1 MNKIWISIGVF
12 CCIVLAL
19 CFAYPY
25 LFSLY
30 IDYYCAKQLPKYDPA
45 TNGTFGDMFG
55 GLNTVFSGLA
65 FVGLIATIAVQIN
78 IHKREIERE
87 NLKREEEA
95 REAKVKHDKFINDKL
110 KYLLSLF
117 KKVVESNKIFINDVT
132 RWIDN
137 NSEDKVELTMFTSSP
152 TDNVLKLVSQKINQ
166 EEFYHS
172 YREKNQND
180 EVLDTF
186 EKIESTLILRNQIE
200 NWRDTLIKDINT
212 KSEEIWEKHFSI
224 HKMVQ
229 SIKINEVELL
239 YNKYIIKNSNEFNI
253 DTMGESYIG
262 FLDKILL
269 LKITTENND
278 LYSKIEDLT
287 TTYQALVAQTNDV
300 KNLIANSK
308 EGVLNEN
315 NKILF
320 FLNAFEDSL

>member
-117 KKVVESNKIFINDVT
+117 KRVVESNKIFINDVT
-132 RWIDN
+132 RE
-137 NSEDKVELTMFTSSP
+137 SVHRT
-152 TDNVLKLVSQKINQ
+152 VS
-166 EEFYHS
+166 
-172 YREKNQND
+172 
-180 EVLDTF
+180 V
-186 EKIESTLILRNQIE
+186 
-200 NWRDTLIKDINT
+200 
-212 KSEEIWEKHFSI
+212 
-224 HKMVQ
+224 
-229 SIKINEVELL
+229 
-239 YNKYIIKNSNEFNI
+239 
-253 DTMGESYIG
+253 
-262 FLDKILL
+262 
-269 LKITTENND
+269 
-278 LYSKIEDLT
+278 
-287 TTYQALVAQTNDV
+287 
-300 KNLIANSK
+300 
-308 EGVLNEN
+308 
-315 NKILF
+315 
-320 FLNAFEDSL
+320 